1 MHRFWEKRET
11 GYVVHRPAGQHS
23 VLTARGEERKA
34 SVTGVL
40 NFTKRT
46 EEGERLAANLART
59 TKLLFVP
66 LPLTEDLPR

>member
-1 MHRFWEKRET
+1 MHRFWEDRET
-11 GYVVHRPAGQHS
+11 GYVAHKPAGKRAK
-23 VLTARGEERKA
+23 LTVKGEERKT

-46 EEGERLAANLART
+46 EEGKRMAANLGTT

-66 LPLTEDLPR
+66 LPPLEDRPR